1 MSLFRLQKL
10 LAEQSSRN
18 HLLAASAFLNPGQSM
33 TVVMPGFMPGFHVSL
48 LIFIQSDVDGRD
60 I

>member
-1 MSLFRLQKL
+1 
-10 LAEQSSRN
+10 
-18 HLLAASAFLNPGQSM
+18 M
-33 TVVMPGFMPGFHVSL
+33 TVVMPGFMPGFHVFL